1 MSAIR
6 HQPPTFEAES
16 LEIAGVAVVVVRGEI
31 DLVTAPQF
39 DAAVAEAILDHGTPR
54 PLLVDLAECQFMDS
68 SGLAV
73 LLRAGD
79 KLGGRLAVACPA
91 GAPAARLLELAAHN
105 LLPRHGTREEALA
118 ALE

>member
-16 LEIAGVAVVVVRGEI
+16 LELDGVVVVVVRGEV
-31 DLVTAPQF
+31 DLVTAPELESF
-39 DAAVAEAILDHGTPR
+39 VADAILDHGTPR

-79 KLGGRLAVACPA
+79 RLSGRLAIVCPA
-91 GAPAARLLELAAHN
+91 GAPPARLLELAARN
-105 LLPRHGTREEALA
+105 LLVRHETRADGLA
-118 ALE
+118 ALG